1 MRKIKCKK
9 CNEVNN
15 IADDKT
21 KAYCSE
27 CGELILDDGLNEDE
41 KKELENIVGVN
52 TSCPPKRNS
61 VLPVILIVLLIGGFL
76 IALLILSVF
85 KYGITHEEPGDYG
98 DYDDYDYSCEKITDQ
113 DIVMSG
119 LFKNSFKYKGYFES
133 NENNELYMHI
143 CKAKREDFN
152 KIVKELKENGFNV
165 EDTSEEANISDA
177 FLAYKGKTYYVD
189 VTYYSNENYIEIMAI
204 KYEKLDK
211 IKWPTFGIALNV
223 PAPSSTVGYINND
236 SSEYFSATLDIKSKD
251 EYEAYVEAVKAAGFI
266 HNYSTGKY
274 YYSAENDKGYTVTVT
289 YHENNT
295 LDIEI
300 DEPFEDDE
308 EVEDEDKDFDETTPV
323 VVPNYN
329 S

>member
-15 IADDKT
+15 IADNKT
-21 KAYCSE
+21 KAYCSG
-27 CGELILDDGLNEDE
+27 CGELILSEGLSEEE
-41 KKELENIVGVN
+41 KKELESMIVVN
-52 TSCPPKRNS
+52 NTPTHKENS
-61 VLPVILIVLLIGGFL
+61 IPIIIIFIVGGFL
-76 IALLILSVF
+76 IALLVLSML
-85 KYGITHEEPGDYG
+85 KYGDDHIEPGDGSGYEYE
-98 DYDDYDYSCEKITDQ
+98 DQSCEKITDK
-113 DIVMSG
+113 DVIMNNV
-119 LFKNSFKYKGYFES
+119 FKNSFKYKGYFES
-133 NENNELYMHI
+133 NDNDELYMHI

-165 EDTSEEANISDA
+165 EDTSEEADITDA
-177 FLAYKGKTYYVD
+177 FLAYKGKNYYVD
-189 VTYYSNENYIEIMAI
+189 VTYFNDDNYIEIMAI
-204 KYEKLDK
+204 KYKKMEK

-236 SSEYFSATLDIKSKD
+236 SSEYFSATLDINSKD

-274 YYSAENDKGYTVTVT
+274 YYSAENDKEYTVTVT

-300 DEPFEDDE
+300 DEPFEDDD
-308 EVEDEDKDFDETTPV
+308 EVEDEDEDFDETTPV